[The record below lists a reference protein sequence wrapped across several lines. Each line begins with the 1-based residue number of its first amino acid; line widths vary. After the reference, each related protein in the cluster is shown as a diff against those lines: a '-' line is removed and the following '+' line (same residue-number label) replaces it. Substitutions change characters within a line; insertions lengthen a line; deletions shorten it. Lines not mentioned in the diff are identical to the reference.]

1 MSGVP
6 ALWTKHRPIA
16 LGISTEWRIPGLDA
30 DDVRQEALIAL
41 WEAARCHDREKG
53 PFPAFA
59 RLVIGRRM
67 RDLLQAATRQKRTA
81 VLVEWEE
88 PVGPD
93 LETVVMQ
100 REQLQLALFDPVVR
114 QRQAWRDAKRRQRA
128 A

>member
-1 MSGVP
+1 MNVP
-6 ALWTKHRPIA
+6 ALWTKNRGIA
-16 LGISTEWRIPGLDA
+16 LGIAPEWRIPGLDP

-53 PFPAFA
+53 PFPPFA
-59 RLVIGRRM
+59 RLVIQRRL

-81 VLVEWEE
+81 EFAEWVEPCGPALEDTVL
-88 PVGPD
+88 
-93 LETVVMQ
+93 Q
-100 REQLQLALFDPVVR
+100 REQLQMALFDPAVK